1 MKGGDE
7 KQIYNKKLIQGNR
20 TKLYIKGG
28 MCMV

>member
-7 KQIYNKKLIQGNR
+7 KQIYNKKVIQGSR
-20 TKLYIKGG
+20 ARLCIKGG